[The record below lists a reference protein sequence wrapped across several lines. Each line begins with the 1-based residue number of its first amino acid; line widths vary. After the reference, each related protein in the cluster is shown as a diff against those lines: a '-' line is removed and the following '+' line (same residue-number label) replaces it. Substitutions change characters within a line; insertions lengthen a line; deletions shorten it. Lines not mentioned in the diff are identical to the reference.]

1 MVVASVVVGR
11 GNWVKMVK
19 SYKLPAV
26 RLINCYDVVWNM
38 MIIVNNTILYNLKAA
53 KAVLIIRKQ
62 IYNGVKL

>member
-1 MVVASVVVGR
+1 M
-11 GNWVKMVK
+11 KMVK

-38 MIIVNNTILYNLKAA
+38 MIIVNNSILYNLKAA